1 MLKGDFKNKTT
12 EQLQKNANLL
22 LGFGIVILI
31 GMLVLVGIALYLIAK
46 GKEGAGIF
54 ASMSPILGLPVIFTG
69 LYMQKIKDEIKRRK
83 EK

>member
-1 MLKGDFKNKTT
+1 
-12 EQLQKNANLL
+12 
-22 LGFGIVILI
+22 
-31 GMLVLVGIALYLIAK
+31 LVGSALCLIAK

-69 LYMQKIKDEIKRRK
+69 LYLQKIKDEIKRRK